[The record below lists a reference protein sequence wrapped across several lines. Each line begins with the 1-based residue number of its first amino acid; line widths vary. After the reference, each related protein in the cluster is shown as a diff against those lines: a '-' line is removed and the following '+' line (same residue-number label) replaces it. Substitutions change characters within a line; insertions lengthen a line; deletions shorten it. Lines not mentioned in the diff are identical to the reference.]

1 MWTTIAKFV
10 GGPLIKKGFNWL
22 MGKQEER
29 KQAKALK
36 AEWELAALK
45 KSSSLLRIVS
55 YLTLWAPLFHA
66 YYLSLTSTK
75 IEKPED
81 VAVAVKAV
89 FDAFPAWWTGAAVT
103 ILLAVWGL
111 KESSVNG
118 ISKAV
123 AQKEKSRTEAA
134 KELQERKKME
144 ADPTGRR

>member
-1 MWTTIAKFV
+1 
-10 GGPLIKKGFNWL
+10 
-22 MGKQEER
+22 MGRQEER
-29 KQAKALK
+29 KHERALK

-45 KSSSLLRIVS
+45 KSSLFLRILS

-66 YYLSLTSTK
+66 YYLAMKTST

-81 VAVAVKAV
+81 VAEAIQSV
-89 FDAFPAWWTGAAVT
+89 FNAFPEWWIMAAVS

-123 AQKEKSRTEAA
+123 AQKEKARTESARA
-134 KELQERKKME
+134 LQERKREESKRT
-144 ADPTGRR
+144 ADPPKHLP